1 MLKKRYLKCYN
12 GDNMLGNK
20 TQTELL
26 RLAAQTNMP
35 LAQIQQQ
42 AQVQAAMQ
50 QQSGVIEVPQ
60 VNFYPSRHPN
70 PTKARRQ
77 DIKQAY
83 RLLKPTKRG
92 FFSPRRWFFGGK
104 YRYNT
109 NTMRCVID
117 GADVENLIRLA
128 GNIYDQIVD
137 EETGKSLWELY
148 FHNPV
153 TGEPEAF
160 VAREN
165 VTSGRKLRG
174 TYCPEH
180 LHLYHMLTKWERE
193 EEAEQEA
200 KSGTLK
206 AKLKKGVSVVA
217 VPIQTIKKK
226 DNTPPTLI
234 KYQPFFD
241 MLKKD
246 NIPVT
251 HMTNSATGV
260 NDLVIVMFDMR
271 QFQNNGN
278 ARLLFDAL
286 AIHQMQQQVAQQQP
300 TALPTESNE
309 GSA

>member
-1 MLKKRYLKCYN
+1 
-12 GDNMLGNK
+12 MLGNQ
-20 TQTELL
+20 TQTDLL

-35 LAQIQQQ
+35 LAQMQQQ
-42 AQVQAAMQ
+42 AAAQAAMQ
-50 QQSGVIEVPQ
+50 QQAGVVEVPQ
-60 VNFYPSRHPN
+60 VNFYPSRHAN

-83 RLLKPTKRG
+83 KLLKPTKRG

-117 GADVENLIRLA
+117 GCDVENLIRLA

-137 EETGKSLWELY
+137 DDTGKSLWDLY

-160 VAREN
+160 VAREG

-200 KSGTLK
+200 KGGTLK

-226 DNTPPTLI
+226 DNTPPQLQN
-234 KYQPFFD
+234 YQPFFK
-241 MLKKD
+241 MLERD
-246 NIPVT
+246 NVPVM
-251 HMTNSATGV
+251 HMTNAATGA
-260 NDLVIVMFDMR
+260 NDITLIVFDMR
-271 QFQNNGN
+271 QFQGGQNN
-278 ARLLFDAL
+278 RLLYEAL
-286 AIHQMQQQVAQQQP
+286 AMNQLQQQMQNTNAMP
-300 TALPTESNE
+300 LPTVSNE
-309 GSA
+309 GNA

>member
-1 MLKKRYLKCYN
+1 
-12 GDNMLGNK
+12 MLGNQ
-20 TQTELL
+20 TQSDLL

-42 AQVQAAMQ
+42 AMAQAAMQ
-50 QQSGVIEVPQ
+50 EQAGMIEVPQ

-70 PTKARRQ
+70 PVKARRK

-83 RLLKPTKRG
+83 KLLKPTKRSI
-92 FFSPRRWFFGGK
+92 FSPRRWFFGGK

-117 GADVENLIRLA
+117 GADIENLIRLA
-128 GNIYDQIVD
+128 GNIYDQIID

-160 VAREN
+160 VAREG
-165 VTSGRKLRG
+165 VTSGRKMRG

-180 LHLYHMLTKWERE
+180 LHLYHMLTKWEKE
-193 EEAEQEA
+193 EEMEQEA

-206 AKLKKGVSVVA
+206 SKLKKGVSVVA
-217 VPIQTIKKK
+217 VPIKTIKKR
-226 DNTPPTLI
+226 DNTPPSLA
-234 KYQPFFD
+234 KYQPFFE
-241 MLKKD
+241 MLKQD

-251 HMTNSATGV
+251 HLTNAATGN
-260 NDLVIVMFDMR
+260 NDLVMVVFDMR
-271 QFQNNGN
+271 QFNGN
-278 ARLLFDAL
+278 MNNRLLFDAL
-286 AIHQMQQQVAQQQP
+286 AINQMQAAQTQP
-300 TALPTESNE
+300 MPLPTESND

>member
-1 MLKKRYLKCYN
+1 MKCYN
-12 GDNMLGNK
+12 GDKMNGQLGNQ
-20 TQTELL
+20 TQTDLL

-42 AQVQAAMQ
+42 AIAQAAMQ
-50 QQSGVIEVPQ
+50 EQSGVIEVPQ
-60 VNFYPSRHPN
+60 VNFYPSRHSN
-70 PTKARRQ
+70 PVKARRQ

-83 RLLKPTKRG
+83 RLLKPTKRSIL
-92 FFSPRRWFFGGK
+92 SPRRWWFGGK

-109 NTMRCVID
+109 NTMRCCID
-117 GADVENLIRLA
+117 GCDAENLIRLA
-128 GNIYDQIVD
+128 GNIYDQIAD
-137 EETGKSLWELY
+137 EENGKTLWQLY
-148 FHNPV
+148 FHNSV

-160 VAREN
+160 VALEN

-180 LHLYHMLTKWERE
+180 LHLYHMLTKWEKE

-200 KSGTLK
+200 KGGTLR
-206 AKLKKGVSVVA
+206 AKLKKGVSIVA
-217 VPIQTIKKK
+217 VPINTIKKK

-234 KYQPFFD
+234 KYQPFFE

-251 HMTNSATGV
+251 HMTNTATGV

-286 AIHQMQQQVAQQQP
+286 AIHQMQQQVATTQP
-300 TALPTESNE
+300 MPLPTESNE

>member
-1 MLKKRYLKCYN
+1 
-12 GDNMLGNK
+12 MLGNQ
-20 TQTELL
+20 TQIDLL

-42 AQVQAAMQ
+42 AAAQAAMQ
-50 QQSGVIEVPQ
+50 QQSGVVEVPQ
-60 VNFYPSRHPN
+60 VNFYPSRHAN

-92 FFSPRRWFFGGK
+92 VLSPSRWFFGGK

-109 NTMRCVID
+109 NTMRCCID
-117 GADVENLIRLA
+117 GCDVENLIRLA

-137 EETGKSLWELY
+137 DETGKSLWDLY
-148 FHNPV
+148 FHNSV
-153 TGEPEAF
+153 TGEPQAF
-160 VAREN
+160 VAREG

-193 EEAEQEA
+193 EETEQEA
-200 KSGTLK
+200 KGGTLK

-226 DNTPPTLI
+226 DNTPPQLQN
-234 KYQPFFD
+234 YQPFFK
-241 MLKKD
+241 MLERD
-246 NIPVT
+246 NVPIM
-251 HMTNSATGV
+251 HMTNAATGA
-260 NDLVIVMFDMR
+260 NDITLIIFDMR
-271 QFQNNGN
+271 QFQGGQNN
-278 ARLLFDAL
+278 RLLYEAL
-286 AIHQMQQQVAQQQP
+286 AMNQMQQQMQNANAMP
-300 TALPTESNE
+300 LPTVSNE
-309 GSA
+309 GDA

>member
-1 MLKKRYLKCYN
+1 
-12 GDNMLGNK
+12 MLGNQ
-20 TQTELL
+20 TQTDLL

-35 LAQIQQQ
+35 LAQMQQQ
-42 AQVQAAMQ
+42 AAAQAAMQ
-50 QQSGVIEVPQ
+50 QQAGVVEVPQ

-83 RLLKPTKRG
+83 KLLKPTKRG

-117 GADVENLIRLA
+117 GCDVENLIRLA

-137 EETGKSLWELY
+137 DDTGKSLWDLY

-160 VAREN
+160 VAREG

-200 KSGTLK
+200 KGGTLK

-226 DNTPPTLI
+226 DNTPPQLQN
-234 KYQPFFD
+234 YQPFFK
-241 MLKKD
+241 MLERD
-246 NIPVT
+246 NVPVM
-251 HMTNSATGV
+251 HMTNAATGA
-260 NDLVIVMFDMR
+260 NDITLIVFDMR
-271 QFQNNGN
+271 QFQGGQNN
-278 ARLLFDAL
+278 RLLYEAL
-286 AIHQMQQQVAQQQP
+286 AMNQLQQQMQNTNAMP
-300 TALPTESNE
+300 LPTVSNE
-309 GSA
+309 GNA